1 MIIASFDVGI
11 KNLALCLFEIHD
23 NYKDLVSDELNKK
36 NSIYKLLP
44 YIKILKWDVINLSN
58 DSIKQKCSCINKNGK
73 KCNSISKFIK
83 NNIYYCNKHAISSK
97 YIIPNKDNN
106 LSNIK
111 NKKKDEVINFCKEKN
126 IIIKN
131 CENKNK
137 FFYVNLIKKYFND
150 YTLDKIQTTNM
161 NKLDMVTI
169 GKNIRNKLNMIEIPN
184 LILIE
189 NQIGNLANRMKT
201 VQGLLTQYFIMNNIE
216 NIEFLSSSNK
226 LKFFL
231 NKNEK
236 TTYKDRKNLGISLIK
251 NNILSKLN
259 TTQQLKWTE
268 HFNNHNKKDDLADS
282 ILQSLY
288 YLVK

>member
-11 KNLALCLFEIHD
+11 KNLALCLLEINN
-23 NYKDLVSDELNKK
+23 NYNYIIKDELNKK
-36 NSIYKLLP
+36 ECIYKLLP

-58 DSIKQKCSCINKNGK
+58 DSIKQKCNCINKNGK
-73 KCNSISKFIK
+73 KCNSLSKFIK
-83 NNIYYCNKHAISSK
+83 NNKYYCNKHAISSK
-97 YIIPNKDNN
+97 YLIPSKENN

-111 NKKKDEVINFCKEKN
+111 NKKKDEIIIFCKEKH
-126 IIIKN
+126 IIHEN
-131 CENKNK
+131 YENKKKN
-137 FFYVNLIKKYFND
+137 FYINLIQQYLND
-150 YTLDKIQTTNM
+150 YTLEKIQTTNM

-169 GKNIRNKLNMIEIPN
+169 GKNIRSKLNMIETPD
-184 LILIE
+184 LVLIE

-201 VQGLLTQYFIMNNIE
+201 VQGLLTQYFIMNDIE

-231 NKNEK
+231 DKNEK
-236 TTYKDRKNLGISLIK
+236 TTYKHRKNLGISLIQ
-251 NNILSKLN
+251 NDIISKLN
-259 TTQQLKWTE
+259 NTEQLKWKN
-268 HFNNHNKKDDLADS
+268 HFNNHKKKDDLADS